1 MAGRRAKR
9 LGEWRDHAACLGED
23 LELFFPERS
32 QTQAA
37 KAKAICFSCPVREE
51 CLEESIHNGER
62 FGIWGGLDQ
71 EERRREARRR
81 RRRPL

>member
-9 LGEWRDHAACLGED
+9 LGDWRDDASCIGQD
-23 LELFFPERS
+23 IGLFFPERS

-37 KAKAICFSCPVREE
+37 KAKMICAGCAVRAD
-51 CLEESIHNGER
+51 CLDEAIHNGER
-62 FGIWGGLDQ
+62 FGIWGGMDQ

-81 RRRPL
+81 RR